1 MNSNLPSIQELR
13 RLPSPAVAPQ
23 ALAWHAGFL
32 WIGSRDAGRL
42 YGVDALAWKVV
53 EEAATPGIPWAAVSA
68 RQALYVT
75 SGEDAADDR
84 YLRRYEAGRGFD
96 DSYRVPVPELTG
108 SYLSFD
114 GENLYLSQWYK
125 HRLLQLD
132 FAGGIQRTIAIGAE
146 ISGHRGRP
154 FVCAAR
160 HRRGRRALARGPARS
175 PGRDPGHRGTGPRA
189 VRLPL
194 AGVRRQPLLDEPSG
208 SERNGLVRVAWP
220 RLSWR
225 AVAAAQENRI
235 EQKANGYNSIEGNL
249 RIGS

>member
-1 MNSNLPSIQELR
+1 VKWESLNPGASRRSVAGVFLIHHHELESSLHPR
-13 RLPSPAVAPQ
+13 TAP
-23 ALAWHAGFL
+23 LAFA
-32 WIGSRDAGRL
+32 GSRSAG
-42 YGVDALAWKVV
+42 
-53 EEAATPGIPWAAVSA
+53 VSA

-146 ISGHRGRP
+146 ISGHV
-154 FVCAAR
+154 FV
-160 HRRGRRALARGPARS
+160 
-175 PGRDPGHRGTGPRA
+175 DGHLYVLRGTEEDGEHWHVARLDLREETPGIEELAHVPFACRSLAYDGSHFWTNHRA
-189 VRLPL
+189 ANETVSFALP
-194 AGVRRQPLLDEPSG
+194 
-208 SERNGLVRVAWP
+208 GL
-220 RLSWR
+220 
-225 AVAAAQENRI
+225 
-235 EQKANGYNSIEGNL
+235 G
-249 RIGS
+249 